1 MKKITWYKSQKWM
14 TQDELIP
21 FVTLHQQ
28 AQSVGDVCTDV
39 WNQSEIETYLV
50 RHFWPYLGSNEFE
63 GEFPWDKFTLDK
75 NFFEVASLLGYLWT
89 VWIDLKHWLKC
100 DGSWLF
106 SQECINLPA
115 DILNKLLAIRMWFC
129 IYNSSKVTLLD
140 VFRNFSF
147 VL

>member
-1 MKKITWYKSQKWM
+1 M

-63 GEFPWDKFTLDK
+63 GELP
-75 NFFEVASLLGYLWT
+75 LGQVY
-89 VWIDLKHWLKC
+89 
-100 DGSWLF
+100 
-106 SQECINLPA
+106 P
-115 DILNKLLAIRMWFC
+115 R
-129 IYNSSKVTLLD
+129 
-140 VFRNFSF
+140 
-147 VL
+147 